1 MNDGNNPREVLVP
14 VSILLVGSVVAVLF
28 LLLLV
33 MYVAKSREL
42 EETAQFSRFQSFL
55 LDCECRASG
64 TTDGWPGDQAE
75 ETEYRCEKNGGTI
88 HYSAFIVDIDGSYD
102 QKKRNQTFLCPDV
115 SSP

>member
-1 MNDGNNPREVLVP
+1 MNGENDQTEVP
-14 VSILLVGSVVAVLF
+14 VPRPVLMLLAGSVVAVLF
-28 LLLLV
+28 LLP
-33 MYVAKSREL
+33 MYLGKSREL
-42 EETAQFSRFQSFL
+42 DETRQYSRFQSFL

-88 HYSAFIVDIDGSYD
+88 HYSAFIADIDSSYD